1 MNYRLAFTLS
11 MSAAL
16 LAGCGS
22 GDDDD
27 GASSLATDASST
39 APTTTMNGSESG
51 GTSGVDTT
59 ATTASTSA
67 STSMTTNSTTD
78 TADSTSAST
87 DDDTGPPTGACGN
100 AEGQLLLPDMPWN
113 TDISGAALASDSQAV
128 IDYLEANVQSDARF
142 QIDFSIPILYA
153 DASTPHMMFT
163 PDDGPDGTFYSPDC
177 DPAPIPVPEDGHIE
191 GEEAYSCDNDGD
203 CHLIVVDYD
212 ACRLYE
218 QWRSNFGGGAAGGC
232 LAIWELDREYDET
245 MRGDYCSSADG
256 AGLPIAPLLFTAD
269 EVEAG
274 EIRHALRFIL
284 PNDNIRDDA
293 FVRPGTH
300 TPPATDGPIDSPPY
314 SARLRLRGDVDI
326 SGLNPAAQ
334 VVAQAMKT
342 YGIILADGG
351 NITFTAAAD
360 DVTTAKWDGVGL
372 GPHDLKDL
380 QWSQFEVVDGG
391 PPIAWSEGECTRTP
405 ITE

>member
-1 MNYRLAFTLS
+1 MLS
-11 MSAAL
+11 LSVAL

-27 GASSLATDASST
+27 GASSLTTDPSAT

-67 STSMTTNSTTD
+67 STSMSSSDPTTD
-78 TADSTSAST
+78 SADSTSAT
-87 DDDTGPPTGACGN
+87 DDTGPPTGACGN

-218 QWRSNFGGGAAGGC
+218 QWRSNFGGGTAGGC

-245 MRGDYCSSADG
+245 LRGDYCSSADG

-274 EIRHALRFIL
+274 EIRHALRFTVA
-284 PNDNIRDDA
+284 RTRAA
-293 FVRPGTH
+293 FVF
-300 TPPATDGPIDSPPY
+300 PARHEASSLTDADLPAMGQ
-314 SARLRLRGDVDI
+314 RLRLKRTVDVSRLPRQARVVARALQRYGMLVADNGSNWFI
-326 SGLNPAAQ
+326 SGAPDRRL
-334 VVAQAMKT
+334 
-342 YGIILADGG
+342 DGLS
-351 NITFTAAAD
+351 A
-360 DVTTAKWDGVGL
+360 
-372 GPHDLKDL
+372 L
-380 QWSQFEVVDGG
+380 Q
-391 PPIAWSEGECTRTP
+391 RL
-405 ITE
+405 